1 MNLSEV
7 IECRHCGN
15 VSAMEI
21 LGTVDDLQ
29 FEEYDH
35 GPGYSHG
42 TKYDLLKCPAPH
54 CKKVTVASYS
64 YHEAFEEDGNFPYKF
79 IYPEIANS
87 PVGLP
92 EKIATAL
99 LAAEKVKSIEANAYA
114 ILIRRLLELVCIDR
128 KATGSNLAGMLK
140 DLSTKGEIPEKLVKI
155 ASGLKDF
162 GNIGAHAGIGE
173 ITTENIPIVTALCSA
188 ILEYVYSAPFLA
200 RLAEEKL
207 KEIKTK
213 KTKTM

>member
-15 VSAMEI
+15 TSAMKI

-29 FEEYDH
+29 FDEHDH

-54 CKKVTVASYS
+54 CEKITVASYS

-79 IYPEIANS
+79 IYPQSSKNPI
-87 PVGLP
+87 GLP
-92 EKIATAL
+92 EKIAKAL
-99 LAAEKVKSIEANAYA
+99 MAAEKIKSIDVNAYA

-128 KATGSNLAGMLK
+128 KAIGGTLAVMLQ
-140 DLSTKGEIPEKLVKI
+140 SVRPRIR
-155 ASGLKDF
+155 SY
-162 GNIGAHAGIGE
+162 
-173 ITTENIPIVTALCSA
+173 PIFPARWP
-188 ILEYVYSAPFLA
+188 PFLNA
-200 RLAEEKL
+200 
-207 KEIKTK
+207 I
-213 KTKTM
+213 